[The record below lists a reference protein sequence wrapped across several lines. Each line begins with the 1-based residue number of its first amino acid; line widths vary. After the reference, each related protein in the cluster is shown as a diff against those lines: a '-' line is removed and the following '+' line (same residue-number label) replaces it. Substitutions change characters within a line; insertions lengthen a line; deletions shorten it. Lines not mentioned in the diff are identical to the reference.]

1 LEVGWIFLP
10 VIGAI
15 DARRT
20 VGGIKSDT
28 ERRCE
33 RPAANIED
41 TSPFVWKHDGAGA
54 ENIRLDMHF
63 APSMIKIVD
72 ETQVELIRAS
82 RVGELRRAAFL
93 EEGDLAVYSDGGKQR
108 RHKAGNEVLRR
119 MSF

>member
-1 LEVGWIFLP
+1 
-10 VIGAI
+10 
-15 DARRT
+15 
-20 VGGIKSDT
+20 
-28 ERRCE
+28 
-33 RPAANIED
+33 
-41 TSPFVWKHDGAGA
+41 
-54 ENIRLDMHF
+54 
-63 APSMIKIVD
+63 MIKIVD

>member
-1 LEVGWIFLP
+1 MEVGWIFLP

-15 DARRT
+15 DAGRT
-20 VGGIKSDT
+20 VGGIKPDAK
-28 ERRCE
+28 RRCE
-33 RPAANIED
+33 RPATDIDD
-41 TSPFVWKHDGAGA
+41 TSGFVRKHDGAGA

-63 APSMIKIVD
+63 APSTIEIVD

-93 EEGDLAVYSDGGKQR
+93 EEGDLAIYSDGGKQR

-119 MSF
+119 VSF